1 MHPIAFHSR
10 KFSPAELNC
19 NIYDKEI
26 LAIVDSLEHYHH
38 LFEGPG
44 QQITIYLDHHNLLWF
59 TETKVYNRRQAR
71 WAEKLAKYDFVI
83 HFPLGVQ
90 GGKPDALS
98 QRPDYVAENKVKQPM
113 AFLHPEQ
120 VDMTRLDVAKLEVEA
135 REQLQ
140 DEDLGQTICAAQE
153 QDTMTDR
160 EAMTQV
166 DGLWLKEGWVYVPAN
181 TEIKPRILHAHH
193 NRKTARHLGQD
204 KTLELIARDYTW
216 PGMREFV
223 NEYVRTCD
231 TCARNKTPRHRRHG
245 QLHPLPIMNGPW
257 KSVSMDFIVQ
267 LPPSQGYD
275 TLYMCV
281 DRITKMA
288 HFIATNSNITA
299 EETAD
304 LYLKHIFKSHGLPAD
319 IVSDQGSQ
327 FVSTFTRRLLDLVE
341 VKGNRS
347 TAYHPQSDGQTE
359 RTNQSMEQYLRV
371 YCDYHQDDWSQLL
384 PLAEF
389 VYNNAKS
396 ASTGMSPF
404 YANYGYHPRATL
416 KILPD
421 ENQENPAAEAYINYV
436 RRVHE
441 ELRENLERA
450 QAKYKKEFDKNAA
463 PAPEFKVGD
472 QVWLNRSDDG
482 PLIETRLSAPRTL
495 QTRGHG
501 GRE

>member
-1 MHPIAFHSR
+1 M
-10 KFSPAELNC
+10 
-19 NIYDKEI
+19 
-26 LAIVDSLEHYHH
+26 
-38 LFEGPG
+38 
-44 QQITIYLDHHNLLWF
+44 
-59 TETKVYNRRQAR
+59 
-71 WAEKLAKYDFVI
+71 DFV
-83 HFPLGVQ
+83 
-90 GGKPDALS
+90 
-98 QRPDYVAENKVKQPM
+98 
-113 AFLHPEQ
+113 
-120 VDMTRLDVAKLEVEA
+120 
-135 REQLQ
+135 
-140 DEDLGQTICAAQE
+140 
-153 QDTMTDR
+153 
-160 EAMTQV
+160 
-166 DGLWLKEGWVYVPAN
+166 
-181 TEIKPRILHAHH
+181 
-193 NRKTARHLGQD
+193 
-204 KTLELIARDYTW
+204 
-216 PGMREFV
+216 
-223 NEYVRTCD
+223 
-231 TCARNKTPRHRRHG
+231 
-245 QLHPLPIMNGPW
+245 
-257 KSVSMDFIVQ
+257 VQ

-275 TLYMCV
+275 AIYVCV
-281 DRITKMA
+281 DRFTKMA
-288 HFIATNSNITA
+288 HFVATNSNITA

-319 IVSDQGSQ
+319 IVSHQGSQ
-327 FVSTFTRRLLDLVE
+327 FVSTFIRRLLDLVE